1 MPVYDR
7 TGPSGYGPGTGRGMG
22 PCGAGMAWRR
32 KSGQG
37 FLRFWRG
44 FKRGPGR
51 SLDYDSYASRA
62 AEDNEAEMLAEKAK
76 ALEEE
81 LKAVRA
87 RIAGL
92 KMKE

>member
-1 MPVYDR
+1 
-7 TGPSGYGPGTGRGMG
+7 
-22 PCGAGMAWRR
+22 MAWRR
-32 KSGQG
+32 KSGRG
-37 FLRFWRG
+37 SLRFWRG

-51 SLDYDSYASRA
+51 SLGYDSYASWA